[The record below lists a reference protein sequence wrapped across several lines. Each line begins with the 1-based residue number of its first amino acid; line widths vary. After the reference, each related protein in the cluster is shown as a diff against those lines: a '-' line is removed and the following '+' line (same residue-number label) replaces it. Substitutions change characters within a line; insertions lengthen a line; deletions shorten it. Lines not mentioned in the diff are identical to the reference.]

1 MSDGDSYFYDKAEPK
16 HKSDAEKRRNMRE
29 AEDMRAQER
38 YSERK
43 SREEKG
49 LGNIEEDLR
58 RLDPDNDD

>member
-1 MSDGDSYFYDKAEPK
+1 MSDGDSYFYDRAEPK
-16 HKSDAEKRRNMRE
+16 DKSDAEKRRNMRE